1 MKRIDILV
9 CLELFN
15 IRKQKSYP
23 KQVIKDSYN
32 AVRQLCCRK
41 HSSGLFG
48 FGNTITNYKEFKNE
62 LRSIYLQKSPLEY
75 RYCQELLDYMD
86 TFESFIGDLF

>member
-23 KQVIKDSYN
+23 KQVIKDSYDVVRRLCFKKYPIIVGEV
-32 AVRQLCCRK
+32 AVDNYN
-41 HSSGLFG
+41 LF
-48 FGNTITNYKEFKNE
+48 KEE
-62 LRSIYLQKSPLEY
+62 LKTIYLSKSTLEY
-75 RYCQELLDYMD
+75 KYCLELLSYLDQ
-86 TFESFIGDLF
+86 FERFVEYNLF

>member
-32 AVRQLCCRK
+32 AVRHLCCK
-41 HSSGLFG
+41 KYSSGLFCVP
-48 FGNTITNYKEFKNE
+48 ITNYKEFKNE
-62 LRSIYLQKSPLEY
+62 LRSMYLQKSALEY

-86 TFESFIGDLF
+86 TFEGFVVDLF